1 MKLRIIQKTIDK
13 WISALIHA
21 RAREIGGVLFG
32 EHLGVADF
40 KIVEATI
47 HEQNCNED
55 TFLREVNKAR
65 CDLKVLSNQH
75 GDKPEQ
81 FNYLG
86 EWHSHPNAPVTPS
99 VIDEITMREL
109 LDDPETTVNFLV
121 LLINRLNESGMLEIF
136 ASAYLA
142 SGHKI
147 PCEIIL
153 EPNKLTS

>member
-1 MKLRIIQKTIDK
+1 MNKIAMKTRFYV
-13 WISALIHA
+13 
-21 RAREIGGVLFG
+21 R
-32 EHLGVADF
+32 
-40 KIVEATI
+40 
-47 HEQNCNED
+47 
-55 TFLREVNKAR
+55 VNKAR

-153 EPNKLTS
+153 EPNKLTSWTSNVKCLKEDVVPKLAGIYMVTLDASVPCSKFLVEKYRWAY